1 MKLAAVVA
9 SLVLHVAGLL
19 AIPKDARDETAAS
32 SATAAQPA
40 VAVNSPSCKC
50 DLEIGA
56 LDCPRGESTR

>member
-19 AIPKDARDETAAS
+19 AIPKDAEDAAAT
-32 SATAAQPA
+32 SAATLDQPT
-40 VAVNSPSCKC
+40 VAVNTSSCKC